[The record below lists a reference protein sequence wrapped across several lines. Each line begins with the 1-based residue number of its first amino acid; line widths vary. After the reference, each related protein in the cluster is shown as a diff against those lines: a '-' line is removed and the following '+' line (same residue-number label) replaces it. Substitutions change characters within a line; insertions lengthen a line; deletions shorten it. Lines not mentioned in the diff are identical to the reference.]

1 MSAVRGGKGRYHT
14 AMSLLAA
21 LNGVLNARE
30 PFPGLATGGQ
40 PTAEHFAALKDA
52 GCNVVVDTRDP
63 MEQQPFDPP
72 AVVRAAG
79 LTYVNI
85 PVSHGANEDH
95 TFEAVR
101 RTLRD
106 VAASRQGAFVY
117 CNSGNRVG
125 AVLLPY
131 LMLDR
136 GFAED
141 AAVTTAMQIGTRS
154 AELIEQA
161 REYVRR
167 AGAVGGGKRR

>member
-1 MSAVRGGKGRYHT
+1 
-14 AMSLLAA
+14 MSLLAA

-30 PFPGLATGGQ
+30 PLPGLATGGQ
-40 PTAEHFAALKDA
+40 PAAEHFAALKDA